1 MSELT
6 FMTTYCE
13 EKCGNNAVL
22 YNAEL
27 ENVST
32 VYIEPI
38 VQSLLLQVNKIDLT
52 LVKART
58 MRVLKWDEDRANS
71 AIQEY
76 KKMLVMAKLGVHVVP
91 GKDIDEIW
99 HSHILFTINYIKDC
113 DYFFGYY
120 LNHKPSDGST
130 EEDNIKR
137 KLSYINMLIMYKQY
151 FCQDY
156 PSSWI
161 INHDDP
167 CGSMGC
173 DNGCTY

>member
-1 MSELT
+1 MNFLKIMETYDKQTNALKNNELSI
-6 FMTTYCE
+6 
-13 EKCGNNAVL
+13 
-22 YNAEL
+22 EL
-27 ENVST
+27 DNVST

-58 MRVLKWDEDRANS
+58 MRVFKWDEDRANS
-71 AIQEY
+71 AVQEY

-137 KLSYINMLIMYKQY
+137 KLSYINMLNKYKHY

-167 CGSMGC
+167 CGSIGC
-173 DNGCTY
+173 DNGCTV

>member
-1 MSELT
+1 M
-6 FMTTYCE
+6 
-13 EKCGNNAVL
+13 VL
-22 YNAEL
+22 STEL
-27 ENVST
+27 ENTSI

-38 VQSLLLQVNKIDLT
+38 VNFLLLQVGNIDLS

-58 MRVLKWDEDRANS
+58 MRVLKWDEDRAVS

-99 HSHILFTINYIKDC
+99 HSHILFTKKYQDDC
-113 DYFFGYY
+113 NDFFGYY
-120 LNHKPSDGST
+120 LNHKPSDGSS
-130 EEDNIKR
+130 EEDNMKR
-137 KLSYINMLIMYKQY
+137 KLSYEKMLIMYKQY
-151 FCQDY
+151 FCQNY

-173 DNGCTY
+173 DVGCEG